1 MARRRRRTPGSRRRR
16 ITLKMKRKLALLF
29 AIIVLILIGIFGWLV
44 YIIRVSGEQYTRKV
58 LAQQDT
64 NSILLPYKRGDIYDR
79 NGTILATSEK
89 VYNVILDP
97 AVLLENQSE
106 QPGKDCVEPTLQ
118 ALVDYF
124 DQDREELNTIM
135 EEKKTSHYVILARQ
149 LTKDEV
155 SDFEE
160 AMKEEGSRIEGV
172 WLEDSYI
179 RRYPYDRLACNV
191 IGYTVSGNVGQ

>member
-106 QPGKDCVEPTLQ
+106 
-118 ALVDYF
+118 
-124 DQDREELNTIM
+124 
-135 EEKKTSHYVILARQ
+135 
-149 LTKDEV
+149 
-155 SDFEE
+155 
-160 AMKEEGSRIEGV
+160 
-172 WLEDSYI
+172 
-179 RRYPYDRLACNV
+179 
-191 IGYTVSGNVGQ
+191 